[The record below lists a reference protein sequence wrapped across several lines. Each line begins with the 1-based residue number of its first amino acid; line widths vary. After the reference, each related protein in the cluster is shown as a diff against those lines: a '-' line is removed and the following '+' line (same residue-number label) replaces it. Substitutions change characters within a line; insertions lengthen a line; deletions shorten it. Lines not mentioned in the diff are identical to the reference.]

1 MSCHAPTHP
10 PSDLKFFFL
19 PNLGCCTIDYLV
31 NQEHS
36 QNGAKKYNKI
46 SELFFSFESWRFF
59 FQKNWEY
66 ILWQNILYCI
76 FNFLIILAKFGKSLL
91 GVHRVKEKED
101 KTGKKKKKMVMMTD
115 RSKRQ
120 RKERKKEEPTGRKRV
135 HALRCIEERRNRSLV
150 WLRMRARPSPA
161 DRSVVFANR

>member
-1 MSCHAPTHP
+1 
-10 PSDLKFFFL
+10 
-19 PNLGCCTIDYLV
+19 
-31 NQEHS
+31 
-36 QNGAKKYNKI
+36 
-46 SELFFSFESWRFF
+46 
-59 FQKNWEY
+59 
-66 ILWQNILYCI
+66 LYCI

-91 GVHRVKEKED
+91 GVHRVKEKQD

-150 WLRMRARPSPA
+150 
-161 DRSVVFANR
+161 